1 MAPRRPKHGQSLF
14 EKHPEIADRWHPT
27 KNDELTPLD
36 VSYGSGV
43 EVWWKCPVAEDHEW
57 KAKVCYLSSRPQY
70 SGCPSCKGLQVSVT
84 NSLLDNFP
92 EIASEWHSEKNGK
105 LNVNEITYGNDKKV
119 WWKCSNI
126 NEHEWEA
133 SPNSRT
139 NMGTGCPICANQN
152 RGPTGKPKPGESLKD
167 LFPKVAA
174 YWHPTKNGSLSPSEI
189 TYGSGR
195 KVWWKCPVA
204 ADHEWEASI
213 NDRTGSKPTGS
224 GCPFCAGIKV
234 STSNSFHLLF
244 PQLSSQWHPKKNGKL
259 RPENYTY
266 GSGIK
271 VWWKCPVAADH
282 EWEASIN
289 DRTGS
294 NSLCPFCNNLKFAKS
309 NSLQVLYP
317 EVASEWNPK
326 RNGTLKPSEIRAGS
340 NKKVWWKC
348 PEGEDHEWEAII
360 RSRTYQGSSCPFC
373 SNLKVSV
380 TNSLAKTFPRL
391 AGEWHPTKN
400 GNITPA
406 DVIAG
411 SNKKYWWKC
420 SAVADHEW
428 RASLKARSSAK
439 TNCPKCAGRTKSYK
453 TSRKLSSSNSLA
465 TLFPLIAAEW
475 HPTKNGNITPA
486 DVIAGS
492 NKRYWWKCSVAED
505 HEWEA
510 QPNNRCFS
518 NQNCPAC
525 ANQKVSITNS
535 LATLFPSI
543 AAEWHP
549 TKNENITPADVIA
562 GSHKKY
568 WWKCDIFKDHEWEAS
583 LGARTGL
590 GSGCPECTLTP
601 RSAQEI
607 LIAYEL
613 SAVIPFD
620 VNRHKFKF
628 DGKLRDV
635 DIAIENLQL
644 IIEFDGAYWHRNKQL
659 KDLEKTK
666 LMEAHGWEVIRI
678 RELPLKSIHKNDI
691 MVRKGESIKTITNKT
706 LSMINDL
713 TEKPL
718 KLLHEYLLSDDLWRE
733 KEALVAIHEYQAENA
748 KKKAARDAKKKQKAT
763 NT

>member
-213 NDRTGSKPTGS
+213 NDRTGS
-224 GCPFCAGIKV
+224 
-234 STSNSFHLLF
+234 
-244 PQLSSQWHPKKNGKL
+244 
-259 RPENYTY
+259 
-266 GSGIK
+266 
-271 VWWKCPVAADH
+271 
-282 EWEASIN
+282 
-289 DRTGS
+289 

-391 AGEWHPTKN
+391 AG
-400 GNITPA
+400 
-406 DVIAG
+406 
-411 SNKKYWWKC
+411 
-420 SAVADHEW
+420 
-428 RASLKARSSAK
+428 
-439 TNCPKCAGRTKSYK
+439 
-453 TSRKLSSSNSLA
+453 
-465 TLFPLIAAEW
+465 EW